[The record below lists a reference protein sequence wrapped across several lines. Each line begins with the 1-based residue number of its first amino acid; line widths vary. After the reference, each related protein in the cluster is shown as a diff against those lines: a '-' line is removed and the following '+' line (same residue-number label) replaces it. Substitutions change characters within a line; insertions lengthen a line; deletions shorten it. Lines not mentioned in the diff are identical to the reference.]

1 MRSFSVITLDEPS
14 SALQARVEQRALLRR
29 WAGRSRLD
37 SIDLLRGLIMVLM
50 VLDHTRDFLGS
61 SAMNPRDVHDPA
73 LFLTRWVTHFC
84 APIFIFLAG
93 LSAFLYGARGRTRQ
107 EVSVFLFTRGAWLAL
122 LELTIVGFGWTFNPA
137 FNFFVLQVIWA
148 IGWSMIALAGLI
160 YLPRAALT
168 ALALAMIAGH
178 NLLDGIRAEQLQ
190 GFAPLWVLLHE
201 PRFLQPVPGIRV
213 LALYPL
219 VPWIG
224 VMAAGYAFG
233 PVMNFPEPQRRRWLL
248 GVGVGLVG
256 IFVVLRAL
264 NVYGDPAPWQA
275 DRSWIASVLSFINCA
290 KYPPSLLYLAMTL
303 GPGLIALA
311 LFERAQGRL
320 AGWLITFGRVPFFY
334 YIVHIYLIHV
344 AAVAAAALTGAD
356 LAWLFQDPIGTKPD
370 GYGVSLPVVYLFS
383 LAVLLALYPLCRWFA
398 ALKQR
403 RRDWWL
409 SYL

>member
-1 MRSFSVITLDEPS
+1 MRSFSVIALDRPVR
-14 SALQARVEQRALLRR
+14 AQPVVEQRIMPRPTAR
-29 WAGRSRLD
+29 ARLD

-50 VLDHTRDFLGS
+50 VLDHTRDFFGI

-93 LSAFLYGARGRTRQ
+93 LSAFLYGTRGRTRQ
-107 EVSVFLFTRGAWLAL
+107 EVSLFLFTRGAWLVL
-122 LELTIVGFGWTFNPA
+122 LELTVVLFGWTFDPA

-160 YLPRAALT
+160 HLPHVALVAF
-168 ALALAMIAGH
+168 ALSVIAGH
-178 NLLDGIRAEQLQ
+178 NLLDGIRAEQLP
-190 GFAPLWVLLHE
+190 GFAPLWLLLHE
-201 PRFLQPVPGIRV
+201 PGFLQPAPGIKV
-213 LALYPL
+213 LAVYPL
-219 VPWIG
+219 VPWIA

-233 PVMNFPEPQRRRWLL
+233 PVMNFPERQRRRWLIGTGVSL
-248 GVGVGLVG
+248 VGV
-256 IFVVLRAL
+256 FVVLRAL
-264 NVYGDPAPWQA
+264 NVYGDPVAWQPSA
-275 DRSWIASVLSFINCA
+275 SWSASVLSFINCE

-311 LFERAQGRL
+311 LFENVRGRL
-320 AGWLITFGRVPFFY
+320 AGWLITFGAVPFFY

-344 AAVAAAALTGAD
+344 VAIAAAAFAGAD
-356 LAWLFQDPIGTKPD
+356 LAWLFQDPIGTKPN
-370 GYGVSLPVVYLFS
+370 GYGVSLPLIYVLWF
-383 LAVLLALYPLCRWFA
+383 AFLLALYPLCRWFA

-403 RRDWWL
+403 RHDWWL